1 MGKLFNKLEEIDSWI
16 MDKKKGFIYT
26 VNEHVLVYILLV
38 IAIICA
44 VFDITHWGKG
54 YYTADAVGLAVIGIL
69 LFMRNN
75 AKKRGLK

>member
-44 VFDITHWGKG
+44 VFDITHWGMG